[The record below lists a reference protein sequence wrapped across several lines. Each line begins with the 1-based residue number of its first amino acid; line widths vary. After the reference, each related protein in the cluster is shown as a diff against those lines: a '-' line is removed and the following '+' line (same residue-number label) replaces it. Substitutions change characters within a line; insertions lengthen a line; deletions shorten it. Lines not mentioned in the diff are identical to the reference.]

1 MTRQPNPDGVP
12 HAIFEGRRVA
22 TCPYRRRSPLIPATA
37 GQVRREAERALQ
49 NYPDGA
55 TFAWAYKA
63 EALRRLGRRQE
74 AFDARLQIPAKLVI
88 G

>member
-1 MTRQPNPDGVP
+1 
-12 HAIFEGRRVA
+12 
-22 TCPYRRRSPLIPATA
+22 
-37 GQVRREAERALQ
+37 VRREAERALQ

-74 AFDARLQIPAKLVI
+74 AFDAGLQIHAKLVI

>member
-1 MTRQPNPDGVP
+1 
-12 HAIFEGRRVA
+12 
-22 TCPYRRRSPLIPATA
+22 
-37 GQVRREAERALQ
+37 VRREAERALQ

-63 EALRRLGRRQE
+63 EALRRLGRKQE

>member
-1 MTRQPNPDGVP
+1 VP
-12 HAIFEGRRVA
+12 RAPTG
-22 TCPYRRRSPLIPATA
+22 RRSPLIPATA

-74 AFDARLQIPAKLVI
+74 ALDARLQSPAKLVI